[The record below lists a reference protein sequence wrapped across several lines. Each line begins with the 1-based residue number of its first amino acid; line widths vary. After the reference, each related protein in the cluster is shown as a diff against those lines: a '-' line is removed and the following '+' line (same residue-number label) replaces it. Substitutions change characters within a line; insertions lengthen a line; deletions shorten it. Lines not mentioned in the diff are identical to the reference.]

1 MKPENRRI
9 FYIVALITIVVLAI
23 VLGLVFGLKSSG
35 NEEKPETPVPQPDP
49 EPKEEEIDV
58 LNLYNNTAELIKK
71 FPVINNTTVITGTIE
86 EKIQNRL
93 LTGFENW
100 NRGFKT
106 WKAWGNILYT
116 NDSIYNVHGARLSLA
131 HYQAAMDV
139 SLQRQTI
146 LMGDFHNML
155 ISDNFTAIH
164 YDFITVTNGV
174 RKVGKVM
181 EFVRFMDYGEELG
194 TRVVEGWGSTK
205 DTSYNGLINFQV
217 EEKTEQ
223 EKQDDYNLKYQIPEG
238 DNLTEKYV
246 IKYPTKYVDQNA
258 NDILQIVLKGFD
270 NWNKGIDYYVKWVE
284 EVFDENA
291 TSSSLDERNRTMEE
305 YKKEM
310 KELFGDYT
318 ITKLYFDNVLIRD
331 NWAAMH
337 YRYRREDKTK
347 NINAYVGDRMEF
359 YKFEEKDKKLKIVG
373 SWIQ

>member
-9 FYIVALITIVVLAI
+9 FYIVVFVTIVVLVI
-23 VLGLVFGLKSSG
+23 VLGLALGLKKSG
-35 NEEKPETPVPQPDP
+35 KEEKS
-49 EPKEEEIDV
+49 EPKDEEIDV

-71 FPVINNTTVITGTIE
+71 FPVINNTTVIAGSIE

-131 HYQAAMDV
+131 HYQAAMDI
-139 SLQRQTI
+139 SLQQQTI

-174 RKVGKVM
+174 KKVGKVM
-181 EFVRFMDYGEELG
+181 EFVRFMDYGDKLG

-205 DTSYNGLINFQV
+205 DSSYDGLIYFQGND
-217 EEKTEQ
+217 EKTEQ
-223 EKQDDYNLKYQIPEG
+223 EKQDDYNLKYQIPES

-246 IKYPTKYVDQNA
+246 IKYPTKYIDSNA
-258 NDILQIVLKGFD
+258 NDILQIVLNGFD

-291 TSSSLDERNRTMEE
+291 MISSLDERNRTMEE
-305 YKKEM
+305 YKNEM
-310 KELFGDYT
+310 KELFGNYT

-337 YRYRREDKTK
+337 YRYKREDKTK